1 MPFPPEAQIVMRRS
15 HRPSGGRPAARSVLL
30 ASFGAVAL
38 MLAPTP
44 VAYQDIAGLIIDSI
58 DPATRWAVTLS
69 QGPGGETTVVAPRFD
84 EAGGTAHVELNGGS
98 VVLEGAGDIITG
110 AVDASAAVPDED
122 RIDRSWKGDL
132 PMTVTGPP
140 TARGFSA
147 GSVGGDESRLE
158 PPRNPSTMGFE
169 SSSAPLSILAIAR
182 FIGPQ
187 TDTTAVAALDPMPLP
202 QRKPHMTQLVAASY
216 PMRHFKPATTN
227 RAASELIAAYAP
239 DTSVVSQDMFAA
251 LFAVPGSK
259 PPVPAPL
266 RNPGDHWWAVNP
278 LPASVFDP
286 KQQKCLAEAIYFEA
300 RSETHRGQVAVAQVV
315 LNRVKN
321 PAYPATIC
329 DVVYQNRNLYNE
341 CQFSF
346 ACDGIRDVV
355 YSIPA
360 WKRAQKIA
368 WDITHGLVW
377 LDEIGTATHYHAT
390 YVRPNWASVFTK
402 KARIG
407 LHVFY
412 QTVHGGWS

>member
-1 MPFPPEAQIVMRRS
+1 MATVMLATATET
-15 HRPSGGRPAARSVLL
+15 HRPWYLVLV
-30 ASFGAVAL
+30 G
-38 MLAPTP
+38 
-44 VAYQDIAGLIIDSI
+44 
-58 DPATRWAVTLS
+58 
-69 QGPGGETTVVAPRFD
+69 TVVD
-84 EAGGTAHVELNGGS
+84 
-98 VVLEGAGDIITG
+98 
-110 AVDASAAVPDED
+110 
-122 RIDRSWKGDL
+122 
-132 PMTVTGPP
+132 
-140 TARGFSA
+140 
-147 GSVGGDESRLE
+147 
-158 PPRNPSTMGFE
+158 
-169 SSSAPLSILAIAR
+169 LAIAR

-216 PMRHFKPATTN
+216 PMRHFKPATD

-278 LPASVFDP
+278 LPASVFDA

-355 YSIPA
+355 YSIPSLETSTEDRLGHHPRPRLARRDRHCDPLPRHLRAAELGQRLHEEGQDRPARFLSDGA
-360 WKRAQKIA
+360 W
-368 WDITHGLVW
+368 W
-377 LDEIGTATHYHAT
+377 LELM
-390 YVRPNWASVFTK
+390 P
-402 KARIG
+402 
-407 LHVFY
+407 
-412 QTVHGGWS
+412 